1 VADNSAKPILFASLP
16 EAGLFNPLFVLAQE
30 LTRRGVQDVWFATDE
45 PRRGDIE
52 AISATFASLGE
63 VIPELSALTYDD
75 EVYREVTGPSRF
87 KSHAAQIKH
96 GYRPA
101 QMFAKYRQLEAVV
114 DKVRPALMVVDCETR
129 FAIDLAIARRIP
141 YVLSVPFLV
150 SNVLTPYGPFAQSY
164 VPHRFPTPHTGL
176 PYDMNLFQAVSN
188 RLFRVRTLALFFTPA
203 VSKTMQEDIAI
214 RKELGL
220 GRPPG
225 PMSRVAEAGLA
236 LCYSVAQLDYPL
248 EVPGNVRLVGP
259 MIPPLPQAQPG
270 ELAEWLDTRPSV
282 IYVGLGTNTRL
293 TTAEVSSLT
302 EVARRMEGT
311 HHLLWKLPQE
321 QQHLLPP
328 RESLPGNLR
337 IESWVPSQLDVLAHQ
352 NVTAFVTHGGGNGFH
367 EGLYFGK
374 PMVVRPLWGDCY
386 DVAVRGKDMGVSL
399 TLDPPRTADPDHVA
413 SLLARVL
420 NEPSFRQRAGE
431 FAALERGAGG
441 RETAADLI
449 LSLPAMLGP
458 TALRSAPSPETRPGW

>member
-1 VADNSAKPILFASLP
+1 VADNSAKPILFVSMP

-63 VIPELSALTYDD
+63 VIPELSSLTWDD

-101 QMFAKYRQLEAVV
+101 QMFAKYRQLESVV

-150 SNVLTPYGPFAQSY
+150 SNVLTPYGPFARSY
-164 VPHRFPTPHTGL
+164 VPRSFPTPHTGL
-176 PYDMNLFQAVSN
+176 PCDMNLFQAISN
-188 RLFRVRTLALFFTPA
+188 RLFRLRTLALFFTPA
-203 VSKTMQEDIAI
+203 VSKTMQEEIAL

-220 GRPPG
+220 GRPPE
-225 PMSRVAEAGLA
+225 PMARVAKAGLV
-236 LCYSVAQLDYPL
+236 LCYSVSQMDYPL
-248 EVPGNVRLVGP
+248 EVPGHVRLTGP
-259 MIPPLPQAQPG
+259 MIPPLPQAERG
-270 ELAEWLDTRPSV
+270 ELAEWLDARPSV

-293 TTAEVSSLT
+293 TPAEVSSLT
-302 EVARRMEGT
+302 EVARRLEGT
-311 HHLLWKLPQE
+311 HHLLWKLPRE

-337 IESWVPSQLDVLAHQ
+337 IEDWVPSQLDVLAHPS
-352 NVTAFVTHGGGNGFH
+352 VTAFVTHGGGNGFH

-386 DVAVRGKDMGVSL
+386 DVAVRGQDMGVSL
-399 TLDPPRTADPDHVA
+399 TLDPPRTADPGHVVG
-413 SLLARVL
+413 LLTRVL
-420 NEPSFRQRAGE
+420 NEPSFRRRAGE
-431 FAALERGAGG
+431 LAALERAAGG
-441 RETAADLI
+441 LETAADLV
-449 LSLPAMLGP
+449 LGMSAGHEPA
-458 TALRSAPSPETRPGW
+458 A